1 MPQRLLDELTE
12 DQHGVIFVEALL
24 VFPIFIMLTFGI
36 LEFGNI
42 MWQRQQVQV
51 GVRDAA
57 RYWSR
62 CRTDVDTC
70 NDIARNIAFYGTPG
84 VGSVPRVP
92 GWELPDQLTID
103 PATLPT
109 TPADDDIVTVAGTV
123 TYAGSPVF
131 SRIFSK
137 GITLNYTYEIRYIGW

>member
-1 MPQRLLDELTE
+1 MRQRLSKDLSD

-24 VFPIFIMLTFGI
+24 VLPILILLTFAI

-70 NDIARNIAFYGTPG
+70 NDIARNIAFYGTPAAG
-84 VGSVPRVP
+84 LTPRVP

-109 TPADDDIVTVAGTV
+109 TPADDDIVTVAGAV

-131 SRIFSK
+131 SRIFSNS
-137 GITLNYTYEIRYIGW
+137 ITLNYTYTIRYIGW

>member
-1 MPQRLLDELTE
+1 MRQHLLDELTE

-24 VFPIFIMLTFGI
+24 VFPILIMLTFGI

-70 NDIARNIAFYGTPG
+70 NNIARNIAFYGTPG

-92 GWELPDQLTID
+92 GWDSASELEISPDM
-103 PATLPT
+103 LPT
-109 TPADDDIVTVAGTV
+109 TPANDDIVTVIGKV
-123 TYAGSPVF
+123 PYSGSPVF

-137 GITLNYTYEIRYIGW
+137 GITLNYAYEIRYIGW

>member
-1 MPQRLLDELTE
+1 MRQRLSKDLSD

-24 VFPIFIMLTFGI
+24 VLPILILLTFGI

-70 NDIARNIAFYGTPG
+70 NNIARNIAFYGTPDA
-84 VGSVPRVP
+84 GSVPRVP
-92 GWELPDQLTID
+92 SWDSASQLTIS
-103 PATLPT
+103 PNALPT
-109 TPADDDIVTVAGTV
+109 TSADDDIVTVSGAV

-131 SRIFSK
+131 SRIFSNS
-137 GITLNYTYEIRYIGW
+137 ITLNYAYEVRYIGW